1 LSNFFQE
8 SHLEQLRE
16 LTLRELAA
24 QLDAKRRESN
34 VERNSGGTD
43 QVMVCLGSRPQENA
57 SLLRYGSRMAGR
69 LNRNWYAVHVQTLK
83 EDPLRVDAARQRQ
96 MSDILTLA
104 NQLGAAVF
112 TFKGEEIADTLLSFA
127 KEYRVAYVLIGKP
140 SFKSWWRRLFRKRD
154 VASQLLQ
161 GDGFNLL
168 VINTQNPLERSP
180 EETGGSILSATG
192 FHTDSRV
199 GRGLASWVDPGTIMV
214 WRNPVSREQAM
225 KDLVNA
231 LARKHSDLD
240 PKEALIKLL
249 ERESQGSTFLND
261 GVALPHARLKG
272 LASPLVALGLCH
284 GGILDAPVQNPIE
297 VVFLL
302 FSPEGQNKSHLQL
315 LALAAR
321 LMQNRGLRKK
331 LEEVRGADEAF
342 EVLQSWDGK
351 NAG

>member
-1 LSNFFQE
+1 
-8 SHLEQLRE
+8 
-16 LTLRELAA
+16 LRELAA
-24 QLDAKRRESN
+24 QLDSKRRESTATDQN
-34 VERNSGGTD
+34 RGGTD

-57 SLLRYGSRMAGR
+57 LLLRYGSRMAGR
-69 LNRNWYAVHVQTLK
+69 LNRNWYAVHVQTLG
-83 EDPLRVDAARQRQ
+83 EDPIHVDATHQRQ
-96 MSDILTLA
+96 MSEILTLA

-112 TFKGEEIADTLLSFA
+112 TFKGEEVADTLLSFA
-127 KEYRVAYVLIGKP
+127 KEYRVGYVLIGRP
-140 SFKSWWRRLFRKRD
+140 SVKSLWRRLSRKQD
-154 VASQLLQ
+154 VASQLLR
-161 GDGFNLL
+161 DGQDFNLL
-168 VINTQNPLERSP
+168 VINTRNRAEGVG
-180 EETGGSILSATG
+180 EEAGGSVLSPTAPNEDG
-192 FHTDSRV
+192 KV
-199 GRGLASWVDPGTIMV
+199 GSGLASWVEPGTIRV

-231 LARKHSDLD
+231 LARKHPDLD

-272 LASPLVALGLCH
+272 LKSPLVGLGLCH
-284 GGILDAPVQNPIE
+284 GGIPDVPVQNPIE

-331 LEEVRGADEAF
+331 LAEVRGADEAF

-351 NAG
+351 SGG